1 MAYQKPRTPIGQRRA
16 RITVR
21 IAQSSDDG
29 MGGTVASDQY
39 TRREMWAKVEPLD
52 ERTKEALAAQSITA
66 RHGYFFDVPY
76 TTGIGTGWEV
86 EYGGTVFQIHSAAD
100 DEGRKRRLILQC
112 GEVQA

>member
-1 MAYQKPRTPIGQRRA
+1 MAYQSPRTPIGARRQR
-16 RITVR
+16 IVVR
-21 IAQSSDDG
+21 QAQTSDDG

-39 TRREMWAKVEPLD
+39 TRRLMWAHVLPLD
-52 ERTKEALAAQSITA
+52 ERTKESLAAQAITA

-76 TTGIGTGWEV
+76 TTAIGPTWEV
-86 EYGGTVFQIHSAAD
+86 EWQGRTYQIHSAAD